1 MMNRTH
7 TTGPWEWRPIGSKG
21 DIGIYVLNAPPSCGV
36 IARIPYTD
44 TKPVAENAR
53 LIAACPDLLAVAK
66 EVINNQDALPAYL
79 VAMAIHAV
87 GRAKG

>member
-1 MMNRTH
+1 MTRTP
-7 TTGPWEWRPIGSKG
+7 TTGPWESRPIGSKG

-53 LIAACPDLLAVAK
+53 LISACPDLLAVA
-66 EVINNQDALPAYL
+66 EEIINNQEALPAYL

>member
-1 MMNRTH
+1 MSH
-7 TTGPWEWRPIGSKG
+7 TTGPWEYRAIGSKG
-21 DIGIYVLNAPPSCGV
+21 DIGIYVMNAAPSCGV

-44 TKPVAENAR
+44 TKPVEANAR
-53 LIAACPDLLAVAK
+53 LIAACPDLLAVAQ
-66 EVINNQDALPAYL
+66 EIINQQDGVPAYL

>member
-1 MMNRTH
+1 MTRTY

-36 IARIPYTD
+36 IARIPFTE
-44 TKPVAENAR
+44 TKPQRENAR
-53 LIAACPDLLAVAK
+53 LIAAAPDLLAVCQRIA
-66 EVINNQDALPAYL
+66 EDPDCVPAYL

>member
-1 MMNRTH
+1 MSKH
-7 TTGPWEWRPIGSKG
+7 TTGPWEHRPIGGKG

-44 TKPVAENAR
+44 TKPVHENAR
-53 LIAACPDLLAVAK
+53 LIAACPDLLAVAE

-79 VAMAIHAV
+79 VVMAIHAV
-87 GRAKG
+87 GRAKA